1 MPKKVKEETPIE
13 TTPVES
19 AQVSEQEVTATV
31 KKHPKWDATWK
42 WIFESFIWLFVL
54 MFIIDI
60 VTKTLIKDYVPYYY
74 SSEGEEIWL
83 INNFLGVK
91 YVINDGMAFGIDTG
105 NYTANIIVFVGIS
118 VIAAVVII
126 TVFAVKYKK
135 IPKFARACCM
145 IILAGCI
152 GNLIDRAFY
161 TSSYL
166 GVSGSTRGV
175 IDWIAFHF
183 GNYEFPT
190 FNWADA
196 CLVVGVIML
205 IIWLFV
211 WDGKQSKKEKEEKA
225 KSEVALHQ
233 AQMDALIHGEEST
246 NPKEEEKVEDVVVA
260 PVETPTKE
268 TIEEKTS
275 RGKSKS

>member
-1 MPKKVKEETPIE
+1 MPKKVKEEVTVSE
-13 TTPVES
+13 TTPV
-19 AQVSEQEVTATV
+19 VSEDVSSEEATAPV
-31 KKHPKWDATWK
+31 KKHPKWNATWK
-42 WIFESFIWLFVL
+42 WIFESYIWLFVL

-60 VTKTLIKDYVPYYY
+60 VTKTLIKDNVSYG
-74 SSEGEEIWL
+74 SEEIWL

-118 VIAAVVII
+118 VIAAIVII
-126 TVFAVKYKK
+126 TVLAVKYKK

-161 TSSYL
+161 NSSYL
-166 GVSGSTRGV
+166 GGSGNTRGV

-211 WDGKQSKKEKEEKA
+211 WDAKENKKEKEEKT
-225 KSEVALHQ
+225 KSEAALHQ
-233 AQMDALIHGEEST
+233 AQIDALIHGEET
-246 NPKEEEKVEDVVVA
+246 DTPKEEVVEEV
-260 PVETPTKE
+260 VETPRETPPE
-268 TIEEKTS
+268 TIEEKPP